1 MGTAIFWLIVAI
13 FFVAIDILTS
23 AFVFCWF
30 GIGAV
35 VSIVLSLMNVKFAI
49 QFIAFTVVS
58 LIAIDIGYPLTKNAV
73 KKSVKHTPLME
84 ETYIGKTFTAEKDIE
99 ETGRVKVG
107 GNYWTTENVGK
118 KILKGQKF
126 QITGIDGNKLIIK
139 VVMEE

>member
-58 LIAIDIGYPLTKNAV
+58 LIAIAIGYPLTKNAV

-99 ETGRVKVG
+99 ETGKVKVG

-126 QITGIDGNKLIIK
+126 QVTGIDGNKLIIK

>member
-58 LIAIDIGYPLTKNAV
+58 LIAIAIGYPLTKNAV

-99 ETGRVKVG
+99 ETGEVKVG

-126 QITGIDGNKLIIK
+126 QVTGIDGNKLIIK

>member
-58 LIAIDIGYPLTKNAV
+58 LIAIAIGYPLTKNAV

-107 GNYWTTENVGK
+107 GNYWTTENVSK

-126 QITGIDGNKLIIK
+126 QVTGIDGNKLIIK

>member
-58 LIAIDIGYPLTKNAV
+58 LIAIAIGYPLTKNAV

>member
-58 LIAIDIGYPLTKNAV
+58 LIAIAIGYPLTKNAV

-99 ETGRVKVG
+99 ETGRVKVS
-107 GNYWTTENVGK
+107 GNYWTTEKKKK

-126 QITGIDGNKLIIK
+126 QVTGIDGNKLIIK

>member
-58 LIAIDIGYPLTKNAV
+58 LIAIAIGYPLTKNAV
-73 KKSVKHTPLME
+73 KKSVKHTPLLE

-126 QITGIDGNKLIIK
+126 QVTGIDGNKLIIK